1 MLLNAKSSCKLT
13 LNFANLQLSPRGV
26 NKLLLDKNAA
36 VTLCCM
42 YSTRALSIQ
51 AAVG

>member
-13 LNFANLQLSPRGV
+13 LNFANLQNYPRV

-36 VTLCCM
+36 VALCCM